1 MSHCNNGRTSS
12 VLCWINSPVPI
23 IRRSRYPN
31 VGASTLDSKIFSKEG
46 SGKVFWKSFF
56 QAFISVAPKIS
67 SLAGPNF
74 SSQWSEASLLFL
86 LGQLHI
92 QTDTIFS
99 SFCTILLIPS
109 NINHLP
115 PPGSKQNRGKCSLSG
130 KLCIETSRNRMSEKT
145 LKSELIPQSHPNKSK
160 GLHYRTWMWFFS
172 PL

>member
-1 MSHCNNGRTSS
+1 MCLYTSHCNDRRTSS

-23 IRRSRYPN
+23 RRKCWNLHPRQQ
-31 VGASTLDSKIFSKEG
+31 IFSKEG
-46 SGKVFWKSFF
+46 SVKVLWKSFF

-67 SLAGPNF
+67 SLAGPSF

-115 PPGSKQNRGKCSLSG
+115 PPGSKQNRDKCSLSG

-145 LKSELIPQSHPNKSK
+145 LKSELIPQSHLNKSK